1 MIKINFNSENYKNYK
16 MMYFIMDSEMFI
28 LIKKTDLEF
37 RFGSKVLNILD
48 SGRMIN
54 RMDMED

>member
-37 RFGSKVLNILD
+37 RFGSKALNILD